1 MFLDKYFL
9 AVSISLFRIEWIGVF
24 DQEGLIVF
32 DKSYVTESEQTNQIN
47 CCTFWIG
54 WLKLVWWTN
63 GLMHLCNKVAFRNYY
78 LLYFK
83 TYILPQFKQP
93 WNQN

>member
-32 DKSYVTESEQTNQIN
+32 DKSCVTESEQTNQIN
-47 CCTFWIG
+47 CCTF
-54 WLKLVWWTN
+54 
-63 GLMHLCNKVAFRNYY
+63 
-78 LLYFK
+78 
-83 TYILPQFKQP
+83 
-93 WNQN
+93 